1 MPVKQMLDWRCAR
14 GKRRK
19 IFIKKENSLSGREEI
34 VREERI
40 CLSNGKEFLREEEIR
55 KNWFVKKR
63 RVFSRRRLGQVA
75 YLSGR
80 EELVN
85 EEKLTKK

>member
-1 MPVKQMLDWRCAR
+1 MLSWRCAR

-40 CLSNGKEFLREEEIR
+40 RKNMFVKWRKVFTRRRMKKELVCQKEKKHFQEEE
-55 KNWFVKKR
+55 
-63 RVFSRRRLGQVA
+63 
-75 YLSGR
+75 
-80 EELVN
+80 
-85 EEKLTKK
+85 

>member
-40 CLSNGKEFLREEEIR
+40 RKNMFVKWRKVFTRRRMKKELVCQKEKKHFQEEE
-55 KNWFVKKR
+55 
-63 RVFSRRRLGQVA
+63 
-75 YLSGR
+75 
-80 EELVN
+80 
-85 EEKLTKK
+85 